1 MILIRRL
8 FLFLFAIVIVASA
21 TTLAQSQ
28 TLVRLVGGEMKVGE
42 TDLLALQLVHAPQGI
57 WLLEGRILLD
67 SEGATI
73 VGLNSSF
80 KLEILD
86 HTDRDIRFRWGD
98 LRNEV
103 KAGATDIDLLQVEVR
118 ATSPGEIPIH
128 LEVTLMR
135 DNAGVSLQP
144 EVESGMISVTS
155 LNRDPAAVAAIAG
168 SYSGNEC
175 QAISFDGTGSTDPD
189 GDSLQYRWDFEN
201 DGAWD
206 TDWSVSPRASYTWSD
221 PLSGTVRLEVRD
233 GREGSD
239 TDAASVRVYDVPPIL
254 TPISDETLAAGSILR
269 MDVSATGAGCD
280 TLVFSTT
287 DLPAFGSFTDN
298 SDGTASIIFQPS
310 FDDSG
315 SYTISVTVIDDEGTS
330 DSCDFSLTVTAP
342 LSNGEG
348 GETAPSPLPNQPA
361 PPMDLN
367 GNGLY
372 EDLNG
377 DGEFTL
383 EDIILFSNYIESTA
397 VQGYSGAYDYNED
410 GSVDL
415 LDAYALGSQ
424 LQTIDQPP
432 CDEGK
437 RPLVRLE
444 AVRSAVGEKGV
455 LHLSLVRSPA
465 GLQRFDVGVRVDD
478 VGVARLAYGTVE
490 IDERFVEVMEEGP
503 AEIRFRMADFHDQ
516 FQPGMTEM
524 NLAQIHFEP
533 INIGKTNVSIIFYD
547 FVDDQGQRVRPIVKE
562 GSVEVLLPTVIPGE
576 APPLDLN
583 GDGLYEDVDGNGVLS
598 GRDALVLAFNYSF
611 ALPQNYACCFDFD
624 QDGKLDFEDAVA
636 LINLLEAPR
645 E

>member
-1 MILIRRL
+1 MILTRRLVL
-8 FLFLFAIVIVASA
+8 FLFTIVLVVTVTA
-21 TTLAQSQ
+21 LAQAQ
-28 TLVRLVGGEMKVGE
+28 TRVRLVGGEIQVGE
-42 TDLLALQLVHAPQGI
+42 TGLLTLQVVQAPQGI
-57 WLLEGRILLD
+57 WLLEGKILLD
-67 SEGATI
+67 GEEATI

-103 KAGATDIDLLQVEVR
+103 KAGATDINLLQVEVQ

-144 EVESGMISVTS
+144 EVEPGMISVTS
-155 LNRDPAAVAAIAG
+155 LNRDPTAVAAIAG

-175 QAISFDGTGSTDPD
+175 QAISFDGSGSTDPD

-206 TDWSVSPRASYTWSD
+206 TDWSASPRASYTWSD
-221 PLSGTVRLEVRD
+221 LSSGVVRLEVRD
-233 GREGSD
+233 GRGGND
-239 TDAASVRVYDVPPIL
+239 TDVASVRVNDVPPIL
-254 TPISDETLAAGSILR
+254 TPISDKTLAAGSILR

-298 SDGTASIIFQPS
+298 GDGTASIIFQPS
-310 FDDSG
+310 FDDIG
-315 SYTISVTVIDDEGTS
+315 SYTISVTVIDDEATS
-330 DSCDFSLTVTAP
+330 DSCNFSLTVTDP

-348 GETAPSPLPNQPA
+348 GKLAPPPLPNQPA

-367 GNGLY
+367 GDGLY

-377 DGEFTL
+377 DGKFTL
-383 EDIILFSNYIESTA
+383 EDIILFSNHIESGA
-397 VQGYSGAYDYNED
+397 VQDYSSVYDYNKD

-415 LDAYALGSQ
+415 LDAYALGNQ
-424 LQTIDQPP
+424 LQTIDQGLL
-432 CDEGK
+432 DEGK

-444 AVRSAVGEKGV
+444 VVRSAVGKKGV
-455 LHLSLVRSPA
+455 LHLTLGRSSA

-478 VGVARLAYGTVE
+478 VGVARLAYGTAE
-490 IDERFVEVMEEGP
+490 IDKRFVEVIEDGP
-503 AEIRFRMADFHDQ
+503 AEVRFRVADFHDQ
-516 FQPGMTEM
+516 FQPGMSEM
-524 NLAQIHFEP
+524 NLAQIYFEP
-533 INIGKTNVSIIFYD
+533 MSIGKTNISIIFYD
-547 FVDDQGQRVRPIVKE
+547 FVDDQGQRARPIVKE

-576 APPLDLN
+576 ASPLDLN
-583 GDGLYEDVDGNGVLS
+583 GDGLYEDVNGDGVLS

-611 ALPQNYACCFDFD
+611 ALPQNYACYFDFN
-624 QDGKLDFEDAVA
+624 QDGKLDFQDAVT
-636 LINLLEAPR
+636 LLDLVGASR
-645 E
+645 K

>member
-1 MILIRRL
+1 VLILIRRL
-8 FLFLFAIVIVASA
+8 FLFLFAIAIVASA
-21 TTLAQSQ
+21 TAIAQSQ

-57 WLLEGRILLD
+57 WLLEGKILLD
-67 SEGATI
+67 GEEATI

-103 KAGATDIDLLQVEVR
+103 KAGATDIDLLQVEVQ
-118 ATSPGEIPIH
+118 ATSPGEIPIY

-155 LNRDPAAVAAIAG
+155 LNRDPTAVAAIAG

-175 QAISFDGTGSTDPD
+175 QAISFDGSGSTDPD

-206 TDWSVSPRASYTWSD
+206 TDWSVSPRASYTWGD
-221 PLSGTVRLEVRD
+221 PSSGMVRLEVRD
-233 GREGSD
+233 GREGND
-239 TDAASVRVYDVPPIL
+239 TDVASVTVNDVPPIL
-254 TPISDETLAAGSILR
+254 TPISDKTLAAGSILR
-269 MDVSATGAGCD
+269 MDVSATGASCD
-280 TLVFSTT
+280 TLVFSIT

-298 SDGTASIIFQPS
+298 GDGTASIIFQPS
-310 FDDSG
+310 FSDIG
-315 SYTISVTVIDDEGTS
+315 SYTISAAVIDDDGTS
-330 DSCDFSLTVTAP
+330 DSCNFRLTVTAASP
-342 LSNGEG
+342 NGKG
-348 GETAPSPLPNQPA
+348 GEVAPPPLPNQPA
-361 PPMDLN
+361 LPMDLN
-367 GNGLY
+367 EN
-372 EDLNG
+372 LNG

-383 EDIILFSNYIESTA
+383 EDIILFSKYIESDT
-397 VQGYSGAYDYNED
+397 VQGYSGAYDYNAD

-424 LQTIDQPP
+424 LQTLDQGPP
-432 CDEGK
+432 DEGK

-444 AVRSAVGEKGV
+444 AVRSAVGENGV
-455 LHLSLVRSPA
+455 LRLILVRSPA
-465 GLQRFDVGVRVDD
+465 GLQRFEVGVRVDD
-478 VGVARLAYGTVE
+478 VGVARLAYGTVT
-490 IDERFVEVMEEGP
+490 IDERFVEVMKEGP
-503 AEIRFRMADFHDQ
+503 AEVRFRMADFHDQ
-516 FQPGMTEM
+516 FQPSMTET
-524 NLAQIHFEP
+524 NLAQIHFESM
-533 INIGKTNVSIIFYD
+533 NIGKTNISIIFYD

-562 GSVEVLLPTVIPGE
+562 GSVEVLLPTIISGE
-576 APPLDLN
+576 ASPLDLN

-611 ALPQNYACCFDFD
+611 ALPQKYVFCFDFN
-624 QDGKLDFEDAVA
+624 QDGELDFEDAVV
-636 LINLLEAPR
+636 LIRLVEDTR

>member
-1 MILIRRL
+1 MILTRRL
-8 FLFLFAIVIVASA
+8 FLFLFAIAIVASVTA
-21 TTLAQSQ
+21 LAQSQ
-28 TLVRLVGGEMKVGE
+28 TLVRLVGGEIKVGE
-42 TDLLALQLVHAPQGI
+42 TDLLTLQVVQAPQGI

-67 SEGATI
+67 GEGATI

-103 KAGATDIDLLQVEVR
+103 KAGATDIDLLQVEVQ

-128 LEVTLMR
+128 LEVTFMR
-135 DNAGVSLQP
+135 DNAGVPLQP
-144 EVESGMISVTS
+144 EVKPGMIKVTS
-155 LNRDPAAVAAIAG
+155 LNHNPTAVAAIDG

-175 QAISFDGTGSTDPD
+175 QAISFDGSGSTDPD

-206 TDWSVSPRASYTWSD
+206 TDWSASPRASYTWGDSS
-221 PLSGTVRLEVRD
+221 SGTVRLEVRD
-233 GREGSD
+233 GRGGN
-239 TDAASVRVYDVPPIL
+239 DADVASVMVNDVPPIL
-254 TPISDETLAAGSILR
+254 TPILDKTLAQGSTLR
-269 MDVSATGAGCD
+269 MDISATGANCD
-280 TLVFSTT
+280 TLTLNVS
-287 DLPAFGSFTDN
+287 DLPAFGSLTDN
-298 SDGTASIIFQPS
+298 GDGTASIIFQPS
-310 FDDSG
+310 FDDIG
-315 SYTISVTVIDDEGTS
+315 SYTIKVTVIDDDGTS
-330 DSCDFSLTVTAP
+330 DSCNFSLMVTAP
-342 LSNGEG
+342 SSNGEG
-348 GETAPSPLPNQPA
+348 GEVAPPPLPDQPA
-361 PPMDLN
+361 SPMDLD
-367 GNGLY
+367 GDDLY

-377 DGEFTL
+377 DGKFTL
-383 EDIILFSNYIESTA
+383 EDIILFSKYIESAA
-397 VQGYSGAYDYNED
+397 VQDYSSVYDYNED

-415 LDAYALGSQ
+415 LDAYALGNR
-424 LQTIDQPP
+424 LQRIDQPP
-432 CDEGK
+432 LDEGK

-444 AVRSAVGEKGV
+444 AVRAAVGKKGV
-455 LHLSLVRSPA
+455 LHLTLVRSPA

-478 VGVARLAYGTVE
+478 VGVACLAYGTVE

-516 FQPGMTEM
+516 FQPSMSEM
-524 NLAQIHFEP
+524 NLAQIHFESM
-533 INIGKTNVSIIFYD
+533 NIGKTNISIIFYD
-547 FVDDQGQRVRPIVKE
+547 FVDDQGQRARPIVNE

-583 GDGLYEDVDGNGVLS
+583 GNGLYEDVNGDGVLS

-611 ALPQNYACCFDFD
+611 ALPQNYAFCFDFN

-636 LINLLEAPR
+636 LIGLVEASK

>member
-8 FLFLFAIVIVASA
+8 LSVIFAIVLVV
-21 TTLAQSQ
+21 TVTVLAQAQ
-28 TLVRLVGGEMKVGE
+28 TQVRLVGGEMKVGE
-42 TDLLALQLVHAPQGI
+42 TDLFALQVVQAPQGI

-67 SEGATI
+67 GEGATI
-73 VGLNSSF
+73 LGLNSSF
-80 KLEILD
+80 KLEILE

-103 KAGATDIDLLQVEVR
+103 KAGATDIDLLQVEVQ

-135 DNAGVSLQP
+135 DDAGVPLQP
-144 EVESGMISVTS
+144 EVESGMIRVTS
-155 LNRDPAAVAAIAG
+155 LNRPPTAVAAIAG

-175 QAISFDGTGSTDPD
+175 QAISFDGSGSTDPD
-189 GDSLQYRWDFEN
+189 GDPLQYRWDFEN

-206 TDWSVSPRASYTWSD
+206 TDWSVSSRASYTWSD

-233 GREGSD
+233 GCGGND
-239 TDAASVRVYDVPPIL
+239 TDVASVTVDDVPPIL
-254 TPISDETLAAGSILR
+254 TPISDKTLAAGSILR
-269 MDVSATGAGCD
+269 IDVLATGAGCD
-280 TLVFSTT
+280 TLVFSIT

-298 SDGTASIIFQPS
+298 GDGTASIIFQPS
-310 FDDSG
+310 FGDIG
-315 SYTISVTVIDDEGTS
+315 SYTINVTVTDDDGTS
-330 DSCDFSLTVTAP
+330 DSCNFSLTVTAP
-342 LSNGEG
+342 SSNGEG
-348 GETAPSPLPNQPA
+348 GEVAPPPLPNQPA

-367 GNGLY
+367 EDGLY

-383 EDIILFSNYIESTA
+383 EDIILFSKYIESVA
-397 VQGYSGAYDYNED
+397 VQDYSSVYDYNED

-415 LDAYALGSQ
+415 LDAYALGSR

-437 RPLVRLE
+437 RPLVSLE
-444 AVRSAVGEKGV
+444 AVRSAVGKKGV
-455 LHLSLVRSPA
+455 LHLTLVRLPA

-478 VGVARLAYGTVE
+478 VGVVSLAYGTVE
-490 IDERFVEVMEEGP
+490 IDERFVEVITDGP
-503 AEIRFRMADFHDQ
+503 AEVRFRVADFHDQ
-516 FQPGMTEM
+516 FQPGMTEI

-533 INIGKTNVSIIFYD
+533 LNIGKTNISIIFYD
-547 FVDDQGQRVRPIVKE
+547 FVDDQGQRARPIVKE

-583 GDGLYEDVDGNGVLS
+583 GDGLYEDVDGDGVLS

-611 ALPQNYACCFDFD
+611 ALPQNYACYFDFNR
-624 QDGKLDFEDAVA
+624 DGELDFKDAVA
-636 LINLLEAPR
+636 LVGLVEASR

>member
-1 MILIRRL
+1 MILIRKL
-8 FLFLFAIVIVASA
+8 LSVIFVIAFVATASA
-21 TTLAQSQ
+21 LAQAQ
-28 TLVRLVGGEMKVGE
+28 TQVRLVGGEMHVGE
-42 TDLLALQLVHAPQGI
+42 TDLFALQVAQAPQGI
-57 WLLEGRILLD
+57 WLLEGKILLD
-67 SEGATI
+67 GEEATI

-86 HTDRDIRFRWGD
+86 HTDRYIRFRWGD

-103 KAGATDIDLLQVEVR
+103 KAGATDIDLLQVEVQ
-118 ATSPGEIPIH
+118 ATSPGEIPIY

-155 LNRDPAAVAAIAG
+155 LNFNPTAVAAITG

-175 QAISFDGTGSTDPD
+175 QAISFDGSGSTDPD
-189 GDSLQYRWDFEN
+189 GDSLQYRWDFDN
-201 DGAWD
+201 NGTWD

-233 GREGSD
+233 GRGGSD
-239 TDAASVRVYDVPPIL
+239 TDVASVTVNDVPPIL
-254 TPISDETLAAGSILR
+254 TPIPDKTLAAGSILR

-280 TLVFSTT
+280 TLVFSIT

-298 SDGTASIIFQPS
+298 GDGTASIIFQPS
-310 FDDSG
+310 FGDIG
-315 SYTISVTVIDDEGTS
+315 SYTISVTVIDDDGTS
-330 DSCDFSLTVTAP
+330 NSCNFRLTVTTP
-342 LSNGEG
+342 PPNGEG

-367 GNGLY
+367 GDGLY

-383 EDIILFSNYIESTA
+383 EDIILFSNHIESVA

-410 GSVDL
+410 GSIDL
-415 LDAYALGSQ
+415 LDVYALGNR
-424 LQTIDQPP
+424 LQTIDQGPP
-432 CDEGK
+432 DEGK

-444 AVRSAVGEKGV
+444 AVRSAVGKNGI
-455 LHLSLVRSPA
+455 LHLTLMRSPA

-478 VGVARLAYGTVE
+478 VGVAHLAYGTAE

-524 NLAQIHFEP
+524 DLAQIHFEP

-562 GSVEVLLPTVIPGE
+562 GSVEVLLPTIISGE
-576 APPLDLN
+576 ASPLDLN
-583 GDGLYEDVDGNGVLS
+583 GDGLYEDVDGDGVLS

-611 ALPQNYACCFDFD
+611 ALPQNYACCFDFN
-624 QDGKLDFEDAVA
+624 QDGNLDFEDAVA
-636 LINLLEAPR
+636 LLGLVEASR
-645 E
+645 K

>member
-1 MILIRRL
+1 MILTRRL
-8 FLFLFAIVIVASA
+8 VLFCFAIAFVATA
-21 TTLAQSQ
+21 TTLAQAQ
-28 TLVRLVGGEMKVGE
+28 TQVRLVGGEMKVGE
-42 TDLLALQLVHAPQGI
+42 TDLFALQVVQAPQGI
-57 WLLEGRILLD
+57 WLLEGKILLD
-67 SEGATI
+67 GEEATI

-103 KAGATDIDLLQVEVR
+103 KAGATDIDLLQVEVQ
-118 ATSPGEIPIH
+118 ATSPGEIPIY

-155 LNRDPAAVAAIAG
+155 LNRDPTAVAAIAG
-168 SYSGNEC
+168 SCSGNEC
-175 QAISFDGTGSTDPD
+175 QAISFDGSGSTDPD

-233 GREGSD
+233 GCGGND
-239 TDAASVRVYDVPPIL
+239 TDVASVTVDDVPPIL
-254 TPISDETLAAGSILR
+254 TPISDKTLAAGSILR
-269 MDVSATGAGCD
+269 IDVSATGAGCD
-280 TLVFSTT
+280 TLVFSIT

-298 SDGTASIIFQPS
+298 GDGTASIIFQPS
-310 FDDSG
+310 FGDIG
-315 SYTISVTVIDDEGTS
+315 SYTISAAVIDDDGTS
-330 DSCDFSLTVTAP
+330 DSCNFSLMITG
-342 LSNGEG
+342 LSPNGEG
-348 GETAPSPLPNQPA
+348 GKMAPPPLPNQPA

-367 GNGLY
+367 EDGLY

-383 EDIILFSNYIESTA
+383 EDIILFSKYIESVA
-397 VQGYSGAYDYNED
+397 VQDYSSVYDYNED

-415 LDAYALGSQ
+415 LDAYALGSR

-432 CDEGK
+432 SNEGK
-437 RPLVRLE
+437 RPLVSLE
-444 AVRSAVGEKGV
+444 AVRSAVGEEGV
-455 LHLSLVRSPA
+455 LHLTLVRLPA

-478 VGVARLAYGTVE
+478 VGVVSLAYGTVE
-490 IDERFVEVMEEGP
+490 IDERFVEVIKDGP
-503 AEIRFRMADFHDQ
+503 AEVRFRVADFHDQ
-516 FQPGMTEM
+516 FQPGMTEI

-533 INIGKTNVSIIFYD
+533 LNIGKTNISIIFYD
-547 FVDDQGQRVRPIVKE
+547 FVDDQGQRARPIVKE

-583 GDGLYEDVDGNGVLS
+583 GDGSYEDVDGDGVLS
-598 GRDALVLAFNYSF
+598 GKDALVLAFNYSF
-611 ALPQNYACCFDFD
+611 ALPQNYACYFDFNR
-624 QDGKLDFEDAVA
+624 DGELDFQDAVA
-636 LINLLEAPR
+636 LLGLVEASR